1 MPSTFRYFDSLRYC
15 CMPCARC
22 LDPRLPFLAAS
33 LRDFAFAGKV
43 ACLGCLCAWLC
54 LTVLVQVLYS
64 CRPTVTIS
72 GLMNAQTASGS
83 IEVTSGSAVAPA
95 TFSRESG
102 TLVLNLTS
110 LFSAEEALLSNNKTQ
125 DSYKTTFLFRFNLEN
140 PANPQH
146 LNTPSIHGE
155 ISLGSTLQQ
164 TSPSSILAFTDIFL
178 RQRFGNSSQLL
189 TSLKG
194 PSGSQKWL
202 PLFVSTLDFTTRRIR
217 QSTPYP
223 CVDNKIVVDLRS
235 NIDLVPSCQFSLT
248 LTGLTHALTPDNS
261 ALGISTENST
271 ASILNPEGVWTQTPG
286 TLEVNVTALM
296 SHNTDY
302 SFGFFLVN
310 PYQNRGRAQIS
321 IHAANKGSSASV
333 TPFGSNILYLDMS
346 ESEADAPASIYKSST
361 EYSGDLEAWPLYV
374 RNLKFEIKTIR
385 QSTPHAGCRN
395 SITVSLQTNVP
406 LTPNAYC
413 QPRITISGFKSA
425 NHTSGKIGLVALSG
439 SCPDGGNAAFVFQH
453 AREGLPG
460 FGTWFNGSSEC
471 AGGQQADS
479 STACQNAA
487 DPAQQQHQGHLELW
501 SAQQTQ
507 PGTPYSFSFYIRNP
521 LVSDGTGI
529 DPLEFDETGIDPQG
543 SPTINIQSLGPSGG
557 EAKFG
562 VPSFVNAASQQESM
576 DRSQDR
582 PCCLCD
588 VNEKEASPLVVKAPV
603 FCKKRIGQSSPY
615 PCTNNTLTVT
625 ISATTQLYANF
636 SVITISGL
644 AGAEAPTGPLKLFDN
659 SGGQDHDQIF
669 APAIGGQAGYGS
681 WDNVDKA
688 LTLHVVQD
696 IECSGEYFFS
706 FTVRNQNSKQ
716 AARDVSIAA
725 SRLHLYHP
733 TSVIKPTVMTPDLVT
748 QPVARG
754 RAGDAAPLFIWEPIF
769 TVKTIVQNSSVPC
782 DHNVISVSLRSSVP
796 LFPACSPVVTIS
808 GLTGSDSPS
817 NPRRYW
823 TQYSSCAG
831 INCSQAQPCPQ
842 GHFCNFQSGSHGLC
856 EPCFNCTDK
865 QDRSLEPTRS
875 TSALCNACGL
885 ATAGV
890 ADCANQCNAN
900 LHSTISYAQ
909 INHLNC
915 SSGSTILQG
924 MPISALGDAFPF
936 ENVGDWNMA
945 LGTLKLRIISSTI
958 ETDVLSFSF
967 SLKNPSR
974 NPIPAVNSVQVRA
987 DGIVFPTV
995 MMDLVNSS
1003 TYSALSSDPVS
1014 RLYPL
1019 FIDMPS
1025 FTVSK
1030 IGQDSPWPCDLNT
1043 IHVSLVSSTLL
1054 LRECSPTITIMG
1066 ITGMRTPSSIVNNF
1080 TVNDHGAGS
1089 TRTGVWSQGAGTL
1102 ELDVSDFGDA
1112 VQSFNLSFVLRNPAA
1127 ARQALSVSI
1136 KGMMFS
1142 AIHTSVRQFMT
1153 PPCSVAQNVQCAD
1166 TSEPMI
1172 NLNQRDQDIIAFYA
1186 PNSTAGPPLINAAH
1200 GIRRGNGTYEEL
1212 QREVADNGQYP
1223 NGRTR
1228 DDDVGRVREIVFL
1241 TNRIVQSAASGNGY
1255 SGNHRPTDPCS
1266 PITITVTLSTSVPLI
1281 TSCQPRLTISGLTN
1295 TPYFNDTR
1303 TNETIGDV
1311 IPREASN
1318 VLMYVAGSWSEA
1330 SGSWEMRVA
1339 ADTMAGRDYVIAFN
1353 LLQKA
1358 AADSDGVTEMMATS
1372 SGIVA
1377 TAGFLTNLP
1386 PSQDPARPLRV
1397 NSPQFHRKYISQ
1409 SSPFPCDN
1417 NTISV
1422 TLSTGS
1428 DSLFQICDPNVTIS
1442 GLTGSLTPDLA
1453 ALPLTF
1459 ANMTAT
1465 GASHGTSGA
1474 WTQSGSL
1481 IFRLPFASGEKSRSQ
1496 WSLSFELVNP
1506 KTQTA
1511 LPAPHVSAEFMDYK
1525 GVSEVKIDT
1534 SLLIRDVRKFD
1545 LQSFVCNTT
1554 YVNVSGVMT
1563 VSNPIETWGHGDDIA
1578 SIPTTENTAVYK
1590 YLCGQFPHYLAL
1602 EEPRSGQDQDRM
1614 PLRVRPTAF
1623 ITKDIGQNTPY
1634 PCDTNRISVT
1644 LSTTVPLL
1652 VNNKYAGIDC
1662 QPSVTITGLTG
1673 SQSPDTNPM
1682 PLVDFSADQLSV
1694 SSARWTHQ
1702 PGSLVVNI
1710 TKVPGIRII
1719 AAQNFTFKFD
1729 VTNKATPQTSPAV
1742 YASTSLHS
1750 SGVET
1755 MHRDG
1760 RALQNVWEMP
1770 LRTAEPLFILAAR
1783 FTTKKVGQSVPY
1795 PGCLNTITI
1804 TIASNVP
1811 LFLHCPTR
1819 IRLSGFTDESTA
1831 QGGVNG
1837 VRHVRDSAP
1846 LTPFASGPLS
1856 LTGFQ
1861 HLEHDQSSWATAQ
1874 NMWWSPGICHVNDTL
1889 GTHFFMDSC
1898 EPDTDPGMSQCR
1910 PGNEGFALWE
1920 NGYVATTP
1928 GTVPEPI
1935 TGHGGD
1941 ASNAYSLATG
1951 QCSQGTGYTSGKPG
1965 VFSISKRLTMW
1976 LARNTAANQRLVFQF
1991 QLQNPLKRQLSPEIY
2006 AEGRLGDNSALQGQQ
2021 YFWDTNRPK
2030 GDTTKREG
2038 NVISALA
2045 GCPETHKEATVAMD
2059 KDATTLLCCT
2069 SCSFAQVC
2077 DPCLAPQL

>member
-1 MPSTFRYFDSLRYC
+1 
-15 CMPCARC
+15 
-22 LDPRLPFLAAS
+22 
-33 LRDFAFAGKV
+33 
-43 ACLGCLCAWLC
+43 
-54 LTVLVQVLYS
+54 
-64 CRPTVTIS
+64 
-72 GLMNAQTASGS
+72 MNAQTASGL

-125 DSYKTTFLFRFNLEN
+125 DSYKTTFLFHFDLEN
-140 PANPQH
+140 PANPQ
-146 LNTPSIHGE
+146 LQNTPSIQGE
-155 ISLGSTLQQ
+155 ISLGSTRQQ
-164 TSPSSILAFTDIFL
+164 TSPSSMLAFTDIFL

-202 PLFVSTLDFTTRRIR
+202 PLLVSTLDFTTRRIR

-223 CVDNKIVVDLRS
+223 CVNNKIVVDLRS
-235 NIDLVPSCQFSLT
+235 NIDLVPSCHFSLT
-248 LTGLTHALTPDNS
+248 LTGLTDALSPDNS
-261 ALGISTENST
+261 ALAISTENGT

-286 TLEVNVTALM
+286 TLELNVTALM

-310 PYQNRGRAQIS
+310 PSQNQGQAQIR

-333 TPFGSNILYLDMS
+333 TPFGSNIVSLDMS

-361 EYSGDLEAWPLYV
+361 EYSGDSEAWPLYV
-374 RNLKFEIKTIR
+374 RNLTFEVKTIR

-413 QPRITISGFKSA
+413 QPRIVISGFNSA

-479 STACQNAA
+479 STACMQRAA
-487 DPAQQQHQGHLELW
+487 DSSTALQIPAQQKNQGHLELW
-501 SAQQTQ
+501 SAQPTQ

-529 DPLEFDETGIDPQG
+529 SPQG
-543 SPTINIQSLGPSGG
+543 SPTIHIQSLPSVAG
-557 EAKFG
+557 ESKFG
-562 VPSFVNAASQQESM
+562 VPSFVNSAQEQESM
-576 DRSQDR
+576 DKSQDR

-588 VNEKEASPLVVKAPV
+588 VNNGEASPLVVKAPV

-625 ISATTQLYANF
+625 ISATTQLYANL
-636 SVITISGL
+636 SVITMTGL
-644 AGAEAPTGPLKLFDN
+644 AGAEAPTGPLKLSDN
-659 SGGQDHDQIF
+659 SGGQGHDQIF

-681 WDNVDKA
+681 WDNVTKA

-733 TSVIKPTVMTPDLVT
+733 TSVIQPTVMTPDLVS

-769 TVKTIVQNSSVPC
+769 TLKTIVQNSSVPC

-842 GHFCNFQSGSHGLC
+842 GHFCNFRSGSHGIC

-890 ADCANQCNAN
+890 AECANQCSAN
-900 LHSTISYAQ
+900 QHSTIDYAQ

-936 ENVGDWNMA
+936 ENVADWNMA

-1066 ITGMRTPSSIVNNF
+1066 ITGMRTPSSFVKNF

-1089 TRTGVWSQGAGTL
+1089 TRTGVWSQDAGSL
-1102 ELDVSDFGDA
+1102 EIDVSDFGDA

-1127 ARQALSVSI
+1127 ARQALSVSV
-1136 KGMMFS
+1136 KGMMYS

-1186 PNSTAGPPLINAAH
+1186 PNSTVGPPLINAAH

-1212 QREVADNGQYP
+1212 QREVAVNGQYT

-1241 TNRIVQSAASGNGY
+1241 TNRIAQSAASGKGY

-1295 TPYFNDTR
+1295 TPYFNDTK
-1303 TNETIGDV
+1303 TNETIGNV

-1318 VLMYVAGSWSEA
+1318 VFTYVAGSWSEV
-1330 SGSWEMRVA
+1330 SGSWEMQVA

-1358 AADSDGVTEMMATS
+1358 SADPDGVTEMRATS
-1372 SGIVA
+1372 SGIMA
-1377 TAGFLTNLP
+1377 TDGLVTDLP
-1386 PSQDPARPLRV
+1386 PSQGPARPLRV
-1397 NSPQFHRKYISQ
+1397 NSLLFHRKYISQ

-1453 ALPLTF
+1453 ALPLMF

-1474 WTQSGSL
+1474 WTQSGTL

-1506 KTQTA
+1506 KTQTDPPSPTVA
-1511 LPAPHVSAEFMDYK
+1511 AEFMDYK
-1525 GVSEVKIDT
+1525 GVSEVMIDADV
-1534 SLLIRDVRKFD
+1534 LVRDQRRFN
-1545 LQSFVCNTT
+1545 QSIVCNTT

-1563 VSNPIETWGHGDDIA
+1563 VLNPIETWGHGDDIA
-1578 SIPTTENTAVYK
+1578 SIPTTESDPNIK

-1602 EEPRSGQDQDRM
+1602 EEPRSGQAKDRM
-1614 PLRVRPTAF
+1614 PLRVRPTTF
-1623 ITKDIGQNTPY
+1623 ITKDIGQSTPY
-1634 PCDTNRISVT
+1634 PCDVNRISVT

-1673 SQSPDTNPM
+1673 SQSPDTNAM
-1682 PLVDFSADQLSV
+1682 SLFDYSADQLISP
-1694 SSARWTHQ
+1694 ARWTHQ

-1710 TKVPGIRII
+1710 TKVPGIRIV
-1719 AAQNFTFKFD
+1719 AAQNFTLKFD
-1729 VTNKATPQTSPAV
+1729 VINKATPQTSPPV
-1742 YASTSLHS
+1742 YALTSLHNS
-1750 SGVET
+1750 DES

-1760 RALQNVWEMP
+1760 RALQSVWEMP

-1795 PGCLNTITI
+1795 PGCLNTITM

-1811 LFLHCPTR
+1811 LFTRCPTR

-1856 LTGFQ
+1856 LTGLQ

-1889 GTHFFMDSC
+1889 GTHFVMDSC
-1898 EPDTDPGMSQCR
+1898 EPSNGVCTR

-1920 NGYVATTP
+1920 NGFVATTTGSP
-1928 GTVPEPI
+1928 ESVPPI

-1941 ASNAYSLATG
+1941 ASNVYSPTLT

-1976 LARNTAANQRLVFQF
+1976 LARNTAADQRMVLQF
-1991 QLQNPLKRQLSPEIY
+1991 QLRNPLKRQLSPEIY

-2021 YFWDTNRPK
+2021 YFWDTNRAK
-2030 GDTTKREG
+2030 GDITKREG
-2038 NVISALA
+2038 DGISALA
-2045 GCPETHKEATVAMD
+2045 AGCPEKEATVAMD

-2077 DPCLAPQL
+2077 DSCLKLFEI